1 MAAPRQ
7 LIYGLHAV
15 AAALRRDPARLL
27 EIQVAEGMGGQARL
41 QNILKEARGIG
52 ITVHACSRKAL
63 DKLVAEGAHQGVIAW
78 QKPAPAFTEGD
89 LEQLLNGLTE
99 APLLLILDGVQDP
112 HNLGA
117 CLRTA
122 DAAGPQCHLPQCMG
136 GPG

>member
-63 DKLVAEGAHQGVIAW
+63 DKLVAEGGFSMIACGMTSRW
-78 QKPAPAFTEGD
+78 RLMWLASS
-89 LEQLLNGLTE
+89 
-99 APLLLILDGVQDP
+99 
-112 HNLGA
+112 
-117 CLRTA
+117 
-122 DAAGPQCHLPQCMG
+122 
-136 GPG
+136 